1 MLIVRDRGVAIAM
14 IYVNRTTTV
23 VIQVKYL
30 FVTMVFPPHTQL
42 AIPRTGQDIKLQNL
56 TECKN
61 LDRAKCHLN
70 LYFSPSFLTNKMSSL
85 YCSYKCMGASYETKV
100 QKEDAAVESW
110 VTVRRGLSNFC
121 PRMVPSI
128 CPGDMFVDRL
138 LFMSYSDYV
147 CRRKLFKFRE
157 ELFNVCVEFQVCVQ
171 HDKFGDVGK

>member
-1 MLIVRDRGVAIAM
+1 MLIVRDSGVVIAM

-42 AIPRTGQDIKLQNL
+42 AIPRTGQDIKLA
-56 TECKN
+56 KN
-61 LDRAKCHLN
+61 
-70 LYFSPSFLTNKMSSL
+70 
-85 YCSYKCMGASYETKV
+85 
-100 QKEDAAVESW
+100 W
-110 VTVRRGLSNFC
+110 VTVRRGLSNVC
-121 PRMVPSI
+121 PRMVPTI

-147 CRRKLFKFRE
+147 CGRKLFKFRK
-157 ELFNVCVEFQVCVQ
+157 ELVNVCSEFQVCVQ